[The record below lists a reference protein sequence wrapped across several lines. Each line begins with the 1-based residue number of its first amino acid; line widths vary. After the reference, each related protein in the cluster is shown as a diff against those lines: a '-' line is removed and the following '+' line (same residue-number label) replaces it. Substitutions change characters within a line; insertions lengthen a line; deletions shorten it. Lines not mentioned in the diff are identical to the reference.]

1 MNGVHASQQSSRN
14 CSGFAVVV
22 VAAVVVNVVVAVV
35 LVALAVVVVIVAAP
49 APAPAPAPA
58 ALAVAVADVRC
69 CVWLCFVV
77 DVAVA
82 EQDPT
87 LAPEPSSL
95 H

>member
-35 LVALAVVVVIVAAP
+35 LVALAVVVVIVPAP
-49 APAPAPAPA
+49 APAPAPAA

>member
-49 APAPAPAPA
+49 APAPAPA